1 VYVGLVATSQSTTT
15 TTTAVFDSVR
25 IGQSSANQPPAVT
38 LTGPANGT
46 SFTAPASISMTANAS
61 DPESQMARVEF
72 YQGTTLLATDASAP
86 YSWNWTNVPAGTY
99 TLSASAYDAAGN
111 RTNSS
116 PVTVTVNGSNGAPTV
131 ALTSPTNGATFASP
145 ATINMAANASD
156 PENQLA
162 RVEFFNGST
171 LLGSD
176 ASSPYTW
183 SWTNVAA
190 GSYTLTAVAVDA
202 AGNRTTSTAANVT
215 VAAATQTPPRLVVF
229 TASSDH
235 ATNVTSYRFD
245 VFTSGANPATAT
257 PVATAN
263 LGKPT
268 PASNGDIT
276 VDQSTLFSNLAVG
289 SYIATVTA
297 IGPGGSTRSAT
308 VSFTR

>member
-1 VYVGLVATSQSTTT
+1 VWVRVVRTGDLLQAYRSLDGANWTLIGSETMAMASTVYVGLAASSQSTTA
-15 TTTAVFDSVR
+15 TTTAVFDNVR
-25 IGQSSANQPPAVT
+25 IVQSSGNQPPAVT

-46 SFTAPASISMTANAS
+46 TFTAPASITMT
-61 DPESQMARVEF
+61 
-72 YQGTTLLATDASAP
+72 
-86 YSWNWTNVPAGTY
+86 
-99 TLSASAYDAAGN
+99 
-111 RTNSS
+111 
-116 PVTVTVNGSNGAPTV
+116 
-131 ALTSPTNGATFASP
+131 
-145 ATINMAANASD
+145 ANASD

-162 RVEFFNGST
+162 RVEFYRGTT
-171 LLGSD
+171 LLYSD
-176 ASSPYTW
+176 TTAPYTW

-202 AGNRTTSTAANVT
+202 AGNRATSAAATVTVSTTTSTA
-215 VAAATQTPPRLVVF
+215 PRLVVF

-257 PVATAN
+257 PVRTAN

-276 VDQSTLFSNLAVG
+276 VDQSSLFTGLAVG
-289 SYIATVTA
+289 NYIATVTA